1 MSSDQTPKAKR
12 DLDEYV
18 ARHGKHPELETQRE
32 PVVLEAGNLDDLM
45 IEGTDRFDIGDGV
58 PGPRLA
64 EVAGKAGRWWDRARF
79 LVAPLVEAEVG
90 KLGSDILRGR
100 PWEYLNATDK
110 CSVVRV
116 YWTHVWSPREQGAE
130 PEFIIDPLAHTG
142 GHTEPG

>member
-1 MSSDQTPKAKR
+1 MSGDQTPKAKR

-18 ARHGKHPELETQRE
+18 ARHGAHPELETQRE

-45 IEGTDRFDIGDGV
+45 HPGTDRLDLDGK

-64 EVAGKAGRWWDRARF
+64 EVAHKAGRWWDRARF

-116 YWTHVWSPREQGAE
+116 YWDQVWLPYERGLE
-130 PEFIIDPLAHTG
+130 PEFIIDPLARAG
-142 GHTEPG
+142 GHTEGA